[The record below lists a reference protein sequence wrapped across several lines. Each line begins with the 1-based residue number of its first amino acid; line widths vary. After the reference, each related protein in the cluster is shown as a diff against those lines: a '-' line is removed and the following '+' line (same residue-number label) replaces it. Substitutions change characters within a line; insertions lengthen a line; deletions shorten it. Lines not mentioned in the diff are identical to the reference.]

1 MEKTI
6 SFYRDVMGMTVKE
19 FQPVGGGETR
29 KSLSFG
35 NQKIN
40 LHHVK
45 SPYKPHAK
53 NPLSGTID
61 ICFLSSKPLEKQE
74 SIFLKNGIEIED
86 GPVKKTGATGPIMS
100 LYIRDPD
107 KNLIEISNKIQK
119 FTIENK
125 FHFLN
130 LVNLFSLDLN
140 GPRKIQ
146 CRIISHSN
154 VT

>member
-45 SPYKPHAK
+45 SPFKPHAK
-53 NPLSGTID
+53 NPLSGTTD
-61 ICFLSSKPLEKQE
+61 ICFLSSTPLEKWE
-74 SIFLKNGIEIED
+74 SIFLKHGIEIED

-107 KNLIEISNKIQK
+107 KNLIEISNK
-119 FTIENK
+119 
-125 FHFLN
+125 L
-130 LVNLFSLDLN
+130 
-140 GPRKIQ
+140 
-146 CRIISHSN
+146 
-154 VT
+154 

>member
-1 MEKTI
+1 MILGIDHILLNINDMEKTI

-19 FQPVGGGETR
+19 FQPVDGGETR

-53 NPLSGTID
+53 NSLSGTIE
-61 ICFLSSKPLEKQE
+61 ICFLSSTPLEKWE

-107 KNLIEISNKIQK
+107 KNLIEISNKI
-119 FTIENK
+119 
-125 FHFLN
+125 
-130 LVNLFSLDLN
+130 
-140 GPRKIQ
+140 
-146 CRIISHSN
+146 
-154 VT
+154 

>member
-1 MEKTI
+1 MI
-6 SFYRDVMGMTVKE
+6 LKE

-45 SPYKPHAK
+45 SLYKPHAK

-61 ICFLSSKPLEKQE
+61 ICFLSSTPLQKWE
-74 SIFLKNGIEIED
+74 SIFLKNRIEIED
-86 GPVKKTGATGPIMS
+86 GPVKKTDATGPIMS

-107 KNLIEISNKIQK
+107 KNLIEI
-119 FTIENK
+119 
-125 FHFLN
+125 
-130 LVNLFSLDLN
+130 
-140 GPRKIQ
+140 
-146 CRIISHSN
+146 
-154 VT
+154 